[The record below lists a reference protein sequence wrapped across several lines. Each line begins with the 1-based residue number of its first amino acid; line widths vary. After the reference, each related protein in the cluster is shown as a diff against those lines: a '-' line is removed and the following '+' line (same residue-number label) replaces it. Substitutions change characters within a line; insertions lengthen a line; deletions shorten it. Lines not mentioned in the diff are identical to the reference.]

1 MAKATVR
8 EQRRAELPKSKIQVY
23 YTKSGALSLDYGRNS
38 EGTIVPFTKA
48 AAEKIDPDLKPLRRK
63 NGTIVGRISL
73 SDKKPFLTI
82 DRSDT
87 ELVEALQNSEF
98 CEGSPYAAFQ
108 PLFRVIDPDKI
119 EAEKVRAFDD
129 VKRASHAYFM
139 LTNDKEEFML
149 LADAFDVRKKEGDL
163 LMHFKE
169 MAEKKPK
176 EFLSYVE
183 DKGDHTFVL
192 TEKLRVDAI
201 LRRAI
206 RAKIVKEAGGILVYR
221 NEKLGKDFKEASVA
235 LRDNRPQSGK
245 SEFLTLIKEDLENVQ
260 K

>member
-1 MAKATVR
+1 MTKTVR
-8 EQRRAELPKSKIQVY
+8 EQRKAELPKSKIQVY
-23 YTKSGALSLDYGRNS
+23 YTKSGALSLDYGRDKD
-38 EGTIVPFTKA
+38 GAIVPFTKL
-48 AAEKIDPDLKPLRRK
+48 AAEKVDPDMKPLRRK
-63 NGTIVGRISL
+63 NGTIVGRIML

-82 DRSDT
+82 DRN
-87 ELVEALQNSEF
+87 EIEFIEALQNSEF
-98 CEGSPYAAFQ
+98 CEGSPYSAFQ
-108 PLFRVIDPDKI
+108 PLFRVIDPDRI
-119 EAEKVRAFDD
+119 EAEKIRAFDD
-129 VKRASHAYFM
+129 IKRALHAYFM
-139 LTNDKEEFML
+139 LSNDKDEFML
-149 LADAFDVRKKEGDL
+149 LADAFDIKKKEGDL
-163 LMHFKE
+163 KMHFKE

-183 DKGDHTFVL
+183 DKGDDNFVL

-206 RAKIVKEAGGILVYR
+206 RAKIVKEAAGILVYR

-245 SEFLTLIKEDLENVQ
+245 SEYLTLIKEDLENVQ